1 MSGTLKIK
9 QQKNVKRFLNEE
21 FDKKEAERIYTSQC
35 ELLKNYRNSINTKS
49 KNQLN
54 TMVQTILPR
63 IALYKS
69 LLSDDKYSNNAY
81 EITRKYMVNYV
92 GKSKHDMTAR
102 LEKFP
107 GFYKI
112 YSNIFIKIMKN
123 TDLQKSS
130 TEVGKDYYNITIT
143 DCFWHNACK
152 QYECPELCRAFC
164 GVDDITYGNLKKIGF
179 SRSQTLGMG
188 GTCCDFHFYK
198 K

>member
-1 MSGTLKIK
+1 MSDNSKIK
-9 QQKNVKRFLNEE
+9 QQKNIKKFLSKE
-21 FDKKEAERIYTSQC
+21 FNKAESERIFNSQS
-35 ELLKNYRNSINTKS
+35 ELLNKYIDSLNMKS
-49 KNQLN
+49 KNQFN

-63 IALYKS
+63 IALYKT
-69 LLSDDKYSNNAY
+69 LLTDEKYSNNSY

-92 GKSKHDMTAR
+92 GKSKHDMTAKM
-102 LEKFP
+102 EKFP

-112 YSNIFIKIMKN
+112 YSNIFIKIMKT

-164 GVDDITYGNLKKIGF
+164 EVDDITYGNLKKIGF
-179 SRSQTLGMG
+179 SRTQTLGMG